1 MGNCACSNYKN
12 NLTNQK
18 SININ
23 ELGNFYPNNH
33 SNNLTLIKNN
43 LRINNNFLYNKSTD
57 NFSKELSFEMKMLNE
72 INFVR
77 SNPKDYAL
85 KLKNLVNDIII
96 ENNIEYLNGIN
107 YGFDKKILLKNGSKI
122 FYDTVE
128 FLNNIQPLSKLNYCD
143 DIKVIFDN
151 TIFEKNEFKFSNENI
166 EDLLISKRL
175 EILKVYNQC
184 AFNIDNFPNP
194 ILSIVFQITDEIFNQ
209 ERRNNILNKKF
220 KIFAFNTI
228 KDNELPFISIL
239 SFA

>member
-43 LRINNNFLYNKSTD
+43 LRINNNFLYNKSD
-57 NFSKELSFEMKMLNE
+57 NFSKELSFEMKILNE

-77 SNPKDYAL
+77 SKPKNYAL
-85 KLKNLVNDIII
+85 KLKNLLNDIII
-96 ENNIEYLNGIN
+96 VNNIEYLNGIN

-194 ILSIVFQITDEIFNQ
+194 ILSIAFQITDELFNQ

-220 KIFAFNTI
+220 KIFACNTI

>member
-1 MGNCACSNYKN
+1 MGNCACNNYKN

-18 SININ
+18 SIIIN
-23 ELGNFYPNNH
+23 ELGSISPINH
-33 SNNLTLIKNN
+33 SNNLTLINN
-43 LRINNNFLYNKSTD
+43 KLRINNNFLYNKSTD

-85 KLKNLVNDIII
+85 KLKTIIDDIII

-107 YGFDKKILLKNGSKI
+107 FGFNKKILLKNGSKI
-122 FYDTVE
+122 FYDTVD
-128 FLNNIQPLSKLNYCD
+128 FLNNIQPLSQLNYCD
-143 DIKVIFDN
+143 DIKVIFDD
-151 TIFEKNEFKFSNENI
+151 TIFEKDEFKFSKENI
-166 EDLLISKRL
+166 EYLLINKRL
-175 EILKVYNQC
+175 EILKKYNQC

-209 ERRNNILNKKF
+209 ERRNIILNKNF
-220 KIFAFNTI
+220 KIFACNI
-228 KDNELPFISIL
+228 SKDKENIFISIS

>member
-1 MGNCACSNYKN
+1 MGNCACTNYKN
-12 NLTNQK
+12 NLTKQK
-18 SININ
+18 SVIIN
-23 ELGNFYPNNH
+23 ELGSLSPINQ
-33 SNNLTLIKNN
+33 SNNLILINN
-43 LRINNNFLYNKSTD
+43 KLKIGNNFLYNKSTG
-57 NFSKELSFEMKMLNE
+57 NLSKELSFEIIMLNE

-77 SNPKDYAL
+77 TSPKDYAL
-85 KLKNLVNDIII
+85 KLKAIIKDIII

-107 YGFDKKILLKNGSKI
+107 FGLNKKIFLKNGSKI

-166 EDLLISKRL
+166 EDLLINKRL
-175 EILKVYNQC
+175 EILKDYNQC

-194 ILSIVFQITDEIFNQ
+194 ILSIVFQITDEMFNQ

-220 KIFAFNTI
+220 KIFACNTI
-228 KDNELPFISIL
+228 KDNELPFTSIL